1 MENAEKMARSVGI
14 LRKEIKMGI
23 WQTILI
29 GAAVSVI
36 VIVFITAKDDEG
48 DDRDDL

>member
-1 MENAEKMARSVGI
+1 
-14 LRKEIKMGI
+14 MGI

-48 DDRDDL
+48 DDRDDLQRYESNYQECGT

>member
-1 MENAEKMARSVGI
+1 
-14 LRKEIKMGI
+14 MGI

-36 VIVFITAKDDEG
+36 VIVFITAKDDEEG
-48 DDRDDL
+48 DDRDDLQRYESNN